1 MNTTMFSRYVADK
14 YGTTYKDTQRWVT
27 AIVESMG
34 DVIISGDDLQFTNF
48 GTFKTYISP
57 EQMGRNKYTGEPILI
72 PERRRVKL
80 VLSTNIRDLM
90 WEQYELDSGV
100 KQNTTPIRMADIG
113 VKDDEDVADDDENK

>member
-57 EQMGRNKYTGEPILI
+57 EQMGRNKYTGEPLLI
-72 PERRRVKL
+72 PERRRVKF

-100 KQNTTPIRMADIG
+100 KQNTTPVKMADIG
-113 VKDDEDVADDDENK
+113 VKDDEDAADEENE

>member
-57 EQMGRNKYTGEPILI
+57 EQMGRNKYTGEPLLI
-72 PERRRVKL
+72 PERRRVKF

-100 KQNTTPIRMADIG
+100 KQNTTPVKMTDIG
-113 VKDDEDVADDDENK
+113 VKDDEDAADEENE

>member
-34 DVIISGDDLQFTNF
+34 DVIISGDDLQLTNF

-72 PERRRVKL
+72 PERRRVKF

-113 VKDDEDVADDDENK
+113 VKDDEDVADEENE